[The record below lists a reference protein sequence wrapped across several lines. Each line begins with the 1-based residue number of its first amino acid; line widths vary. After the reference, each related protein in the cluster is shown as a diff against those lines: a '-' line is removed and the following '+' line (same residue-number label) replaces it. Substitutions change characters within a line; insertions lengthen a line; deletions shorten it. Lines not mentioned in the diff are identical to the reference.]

1 MKTGRRNSNSTEFS
15 GLEARIQRLFERSV
29 LGNDTIRSES
39 LASMKTQVFTD
50 AESYFE
56 PPRHPGQLSH
66 QTMDLDSEADLKN
79 ALEALWKDD
88 PARLALI
95 PEMVAIAM
103 ELKNSTEEQS
113 AEIDSFIYVMY

>member
-50 AESYFE
+50 EDSYFE
-56 PPRHPGQLSH
+56 APQHPDQLSH
-66 QTMDLDSEADLKN
+66 QSMDLDSEGDLKS
-79 ALEALWKDD
+79 ALEALWKHD